1 MHFVKAQICNVVTF
15 TKFWN
20 FFLWKTLNLPWV
32 ANVPCDVA
40 MSHVSVCGH
49 SGGAVKEKIIQTPS
63 EGQGPLFIQDTCGLI
78 CHSTLPP
85 QLSDIFWLLNHYLIR
100 ISFNIIGWNEYIKL
114 FDWNRLNK
122 TSIFW
127 IWIVDNESK
136 LYWYKSCVSMQN
148 KWEHFYQ
155 LKEQDRFKEIFFR
168 CLFSYTAN
176 QLLK

>member
-1 MHFVKAQICNVVTF
+1 M
-15 TKFWN
+15 
-20 FFLWKTLNLPWV
+20 

-63 EGQGPLFIQDTCGLI
+63 EGQRPLFIQDTCGLI

-100 ISFNIIGWNEYIKL
+100 ISLNIIAWNEYIKL
-114 FDWNRLNK
+114 HDWNRLNK

-155 LKEQDRFKEIFFR
+155 LKEQDRIKKKFSDVFSIIQQISSWSKMVNLYELHIQAFLFR
-168 CLFSYTAN
+168 TF
-176 QLLK
+176 